1 MGNTTKP
8 PANILELPL
17 GERAEM
23 ALKAAV
29 EKVIEAHIRDGRPIS
44 IWRDGKVVEVS
55 AQELRDTP
63 ANPQWFPAKSNFY
76 AVLPRRQPFIL
87 FRLSIWTGWP
97 GDEMQITKENKER
110 FQTILGG
117 TGSADP
123 NEWKEFFNKWNQTTA
138 FMDENPSVVA
148 DEALVNKPMKPS

>member
-1 MGNTTKP
+1 MGNLTKP

-29 EKVIEAHIRDGRPIS
+29 EKVIESHIRDGRPIY

-63 ANPQWFPAKSNFY
+63 VKPQ
-76 AVLPRRQPFIL
+76 
-87 FRLSIWTGWP
+87 
-97 GDEMQITKENKER
+97 
-110 FQTILGG
+110 
-117 TGSADP
+117 
-123 NEWKEFFNKWNQTTA
+123 
-138 FMDENPSVVA
+138 
-148 DEALVNKPMKPS
+148 